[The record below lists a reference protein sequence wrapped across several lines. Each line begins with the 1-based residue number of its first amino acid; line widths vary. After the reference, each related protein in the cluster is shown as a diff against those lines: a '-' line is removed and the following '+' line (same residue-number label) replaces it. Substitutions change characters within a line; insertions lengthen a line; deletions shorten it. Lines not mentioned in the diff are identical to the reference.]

1 MFQFIIWIVTAP
13 FRFAVLL
20 FKTWKWYIA
29 GGILAVITITGVVI
43 FMVTTAKKPAPA
55 VPTMTTQAPTIP
67 NDIQAPYMVQT
78 LPLLLRW
85 EGNVFQRRL
94 RPHSLLV
101 LQYFIRSMGKIRFS
115 HYHTE
120 LRKDWSQQKV
130 DQERMKVCLYAR
142 VSTRDKGKT
151 RKCNWSHS
159 VNIVKLCNGKYT
171 KNMSINVRLLTL

>member
-78 LPLLLRW
+78 P
-85 EGNVFQRRL
+85 
-94 RPHSLLV
+94 SLYYYAGKVTFSNGDYV
-101 LQYFIRSMGKIRFS
+101 LTPYWYFNISSDQWVKSASLTITPNYGKI
-115 HYHTE
+115 E
-120 LRKDWSQQKV
+120 
-130 DQERMKVCLYAR
+130 
-142 VSTRDKGKT
+142 VSKR
-151 RKCNWSHS
+151 
-159 VNIVKLCNGKYT
+159 
-171 KNMSINVRLLTL
+171 